1 MTFNTSS
8 AVNIRIL
15 SWVCALSALI
25 LLFGLA
31 RVALHRLPIVALLI
45 VAGFKFL
52 SMFYVAGRLIEQTWV
67 SVSRLTLCS
76 LQGAGDQQD
85 APRRSKSLRPLK
97 SRRDQMT
104 QVRQAHA
111 ARGRNSEAA
120 HG

>member
-45 VAGFKFL
+45 VAGF
-52 SMFYVAGRLIEQTWV
+52 
-67 SVSRLTLCS
+67 
-76 LQGAGDQQD
+76 
-85 APRRSKSLRPLK
+85 
-97 SRRDQMT
+97 
-104 QVRQAHA
+104 
-111 ARGRNSEAA
+111 
-120 HG
+120 